1 MDVEEIK
8 KIIQDKIEADEAAS
22 EVRKSI
28 KSYIHQKQ
36 DAREGFTE
44 TFKPLIETSEKV
56 KESVDNQQ
64 NKLIKQLQE
73 NQLAL
78 TQGFE
83 SNRKAITSGFDK
95 MDEVKKWDLG
105 QLPGYEAIEEADEEY
120 ESLGISEKIK
130 ILNARIKKNYNTLG
144 ELNDLENKAVEEGNE
159 DEEKYYIKKYEEVL
173 RENKELEK
181 ERKILQ
187 KILEKESG
195 ESVEKPKITT
205 LEYKKDEMDKFLNN
219 KESIDLLNFY
229 GLKLPS
235 KYKDSMDELQ
245 KAFEKGMQETANLK
259 KDIKHVAEYKKDTIT
274 GLILAFPIKGQQA
287 KEKTKELI
295 KEYNIMQ
302 IFINN
307 MGQLR
312 NYKKITG
319 TGIMHFNNPQ
329 QLVDR
334 LKLLAGSIIAG
345 NSGVKQEFSQIAH
358 LLHQLKVITKK
369 TLNDLLKKIYIVKI
383 NNGKSYSHFFNQKRK
398 NW

>member
-1 MDVEEIK
+1 MNIEEAK
-8 KIIQDKIEADEAAS
+8 KIIQDKIEAEEGVR
-22 EVRKSI
+22 EVRKRI
-28 KSYIHQKQ
+28 KTYIHQKQ

-56 KESVDNQQ
+56 KESVDTQQ

-95 MDEVKKWDLG
+95 MDEVKKSDLG

-120 ESLGISEKIK
+120 ESLGINGKIK
-130 ILNARIKKNYNTLG
+130 IINARIKKNYNTLG
-144 ELNDLENKAVEEGNE
+144 ELYDLEIKAVEEGNE
-159 DEEKYYIKKYEEVL
+159 DEEKYYKKKYEEVL

-181 ERKILQ
+181 ERKRLQ

-195 ESVEKPKITT
+195 ESVKKPKNTT

-235 KYKDSMDELQ
+235 KYKDSSLDELQ
-245 KAFEKGMQETANLK
+245 KAFEKGMEETANLK
-259 KDIKHVAEYKKDTIT
+259 KSIKYVAEYKKDTLT
-274 GLILAFPIKGQQA
+274 GLILAYPIKGQQS
-287 KEKTKELI
+287 KEKPKELI

-302 IFINN
+302 IFIIN

-312 NYKKITG
+312 NYKKLTG
-319 TGIMHFNNPQ
+319 TGIIHFNNPQ
-329 QLVDR
+329 QLVSR
-334 LKLLAGSIIAG
+334 LELLAGSIIAG
-345 NSGVKQEFSQIAH
+345 NNGVKQEFTQIAH

-369 TLNDLLKKIYIVKI
+369 TLNDLLKKYILLK
-383 NNGKSYSHFFNQKRK
+383 
-398 NW
+398 